1 MVFIIHSFEELV
13 NYCKYKNISYL
24 EKNKSVNKINKIT
37 IINKKKD
44 DDKH

>member
-24 EKNKSVNKINKIT
+24 EKNKSVNKIT